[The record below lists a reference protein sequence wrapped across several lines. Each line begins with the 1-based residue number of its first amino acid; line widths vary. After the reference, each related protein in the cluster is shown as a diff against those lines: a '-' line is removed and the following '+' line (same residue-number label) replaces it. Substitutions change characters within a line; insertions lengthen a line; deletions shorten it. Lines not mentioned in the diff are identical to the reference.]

1 MSKPL
6 LIVEDD
12 SAIATLLV
20 RYCENNGDKA
30 IVAGDK
36 ASAIRLLR
44 TNAPEAI
51 ILDLGLPDGD
61 GKTLIQ
67 TIRKNLQIP
76 IIILS
81 ARQNEEEII
90 SCLDLGADDYITKP
104 FSIKELFAR
113 IRSAKRRVGGVE
125 ESLHVK
131 KVGPFFLD
139 TKQHL
144 FSLDELHIKLTPTE
158 FNLLN
163 FFMSHPNQVLTHKR
177 ILKDVWGV
185 GYQTQTQYLRTYI
198 NTLRKKIEVDTT
210 RPRYIQTESSIGY
223 RFCIPQE
230 KI

>member
-1 MSKPL
+1 MSKPI

-20 RYCENNGDKA
+20 RYCENNGDKT
-30 IVAGDK
+30 IVAEDK
-36 ASAIRLLR
+36 ASALRLLR

-61 GKTLIQ
+61 GKSLIQ
-67 TIRKNLQIP
+67 TIRKDLQIP

-104 FSIKELFAR
+104 LSIKELFAR
-113 IRSAKRRVGGVE
+113 IRSAKRRISGAD

-131 KVGPFFLD
+131 KIGPFYLD

-144 FSLDELHIKLTPTE
+144 LLLDKIPIKLTPTE
-158 FNLLN
+158 FNLLD
-163 FFMSHPNQVLTHKR
+163 FFISHPNQVLTHKR

-198 NTLRKKIEVDTT
+198 NTLRKKIEIDTT
-210 RPRYIQTESSIGY
+210 RPKYIQTESSIGY
-223 RFCIPQE
+223 RFCILQE